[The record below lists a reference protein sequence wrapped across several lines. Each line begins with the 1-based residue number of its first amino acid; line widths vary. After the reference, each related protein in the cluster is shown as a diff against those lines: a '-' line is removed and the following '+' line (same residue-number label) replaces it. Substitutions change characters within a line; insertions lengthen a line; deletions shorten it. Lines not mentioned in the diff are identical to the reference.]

1 MDEPGS
7 CVVTVTFDLGY
18 STQPELANSVSAESA
33 DAESALFFCVLSYL
47 DREIRNPPLCTC
59 NGTIRSCRY
68 FRLSAHR
75 GGLARGGS
83 QGKNVPGTF

>member
-33 DAESALFFCVLSYL
+33 DAESALFFCVGTLLEHLGTNST
-47 DREIRNPPLCTC
+47 PLK
-59 NGTIRSCRY
+59 IFKY
-68 FRLSAHR
+68 FKIKYF
-75 GGLARGGS
+75 
-83 QGKNVPGTF
+83 GKNWVLTQVKCAVNRVCCFK